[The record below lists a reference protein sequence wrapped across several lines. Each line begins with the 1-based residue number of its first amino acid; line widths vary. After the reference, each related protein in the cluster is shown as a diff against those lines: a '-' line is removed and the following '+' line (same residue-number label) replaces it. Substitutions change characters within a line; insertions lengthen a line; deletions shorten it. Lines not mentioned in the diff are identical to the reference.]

1 MMTIWQELGIDP
13 TADSAVIKSAYA
25 SRLKV
30 TRPDEDPDG
39 FQRLRAAYGA
49 ALRLAGLRELSAVST
64 SQSVIDDER
73 IEPERAPDYPP
84 KPGVAE
90 ALHER
95 DETVRSLRQVFSNGK
110 GEAAVAAIEE
120 AIARQALAID
130 VEHQFVGALIG
141 VLHND
146 RTMPARRLLEIAQR
160 FGWYDVPD
168 QLRGHNGPAERQLCI
183 RIDAELWLEEIRHH
197 AGSWKYW
204 IGQREPAAARLL
216 LGTGPT
222 SLTWIAAPDPP
233 LSRRLAE
240 GLLHAPQLGNAID
253 TNRLAEIQRIVVL
266 RRKKQ
271 FQASTAFFNV
281 VLMFVLA
288 VLGLSFMPQAAMG
301 VIILSFGWYRF
312 AGAIRGTYR
321 TGLIFP
327 LAAILWVALAILYA
341 EFVPSPPEMPG

>member
-1 MMTIWQELGIDP
+1 MTTIWQELGIAQ

-25 SRLKV
+25 SRVKV

-49 ALRLAGLRELSAVST
+49 ALGLAGQRELSAVST
-64 SQSVIDDER
+64 SRSIIDDER
-73 IEPERAPDYPP
+73 SEPDYPP

-110 GEAAVAAIEE
+110 GEAAVAAIED
-120 AIARQALAID
+120 AIARQALPID
-130 VEHQFVGALIG
+130 IEHQFVGALIG

-168 QLRGHNGPAERQLCI
+168 QLRGNNGPAERQLCA
-183 RIDAELWLEEIRHH
+183 RIDAELWLEEIRRQ
-197 AGSWKYW
+197 ARDWKYW
-204 IGQREPAAARLL
+204 IGQRDPAAARLL
-216 LGTGPT
+216 LGKRPT

-240 GLLHAPQLGNAID
+240 GLLYAPQLDNAVD
-253 TNRLAEIQRIVVL
+253 TDRLTEIRRIVVL

-271 FQASTAFFNV
+271 FQAATVFFNV
-281 VLMFVLA
+281 ALMFVLA

-327 LAAILWVALAILYA
+327 LAAILWVASAILYA
-341 EFVPSPPEMPG
+341 ELVPSPPEITG